1 MKDRLKYVI
10 DSRYFDGTCLT
21 SMSDGFHND
30 YGGET
35 IEELR
40 IRENNPYLKAVTPSD
55 IDKKLRLYNQ
65 SLSEPFKEITEE
77 DYYDLLDVLPPLR
90 MRQNSFFVGEPY
102 YGNMYSFCFTRQG
115 RYFKGLRSVLTPQS
129 ELDSQIDRHLEI
141 INRKAVISKEETS
154 KTISGARLIPYYFSL
169 DGKQPVFICNLV
181 IQSDSGQA
189 RTDMANTLKS
199 LRRNHYQFYKG
210 KGHYE
215 TPDEL
220 IDHVSGKKFT
230 LVSDGHF
237 FQYPPGRESA
247 TFIGYIKETSEEF
260 IFRIYDREYFLYL
273 YNPQIQISAESET
286 KRSIFREKDKTK
298 RSKKESAQ
306 HSKSRNKSFV
316 MTSVSAL

>member
-40 IRENNPYLKAVTPSD
+40 IRENNPYLKAVTPSVM
-55 IDKKLRLYNQ
+55 DKKLRLYHQ
-65 SLSEPFKEITEE
+65 SLSEPFKEITKE
-77 DYYDLLDVLPPLR
+77 DYYDLLDILPPLR

-115 RYFKGLRSVLTPQS
+115 RYFKGLRSILTPQS

-154 KTISGARLIPYYFSL
+154 KTISGTRLIPYYFSL
-169 DGKQPVFICNLV
+169 DGKLPVFICNLV
-181 IQSDSGQA
+181 IQSDSRQA
-189 RTDMANTLKS
+189 RTDMANILKN

-215 TPDEL
+215 TPNEL
-220 IDHVSGKKFT
+220 IDHVSGKKLT

-237 FQYPPGRESA
+237 FQYPPDREST
-247 TFIGYIKETSEEF
+247 TFIGHIKEISEEF
-260 IFRIYDREYFLYL
+260 LFRIYDREYFLYL
-273 YNPQIQISAESET
+273 L
-286 KRSIFREKDKTK
+286 KRLRTVK
-298 RSKKESAQ
+298 RNL
-306 HSKSRNKSFV
+306 HRNK
-316 MTSVSAL
+316 

>member
-1 MKDRLKYVI
+1 
-10 DSRYFDGTCLT
+10 
-21 SMSDGFHND
+21 MSDGFRND

-55 IDKKLRLYNQ
+55 INKKLRLYNQ

-129 ELDSQIDRHLEI
+129 ELDNQIDRHMEI
-141 INRKAVISKEETS
+141 INRKAVISKEGTS
-154 KTISGARLIPYYFSL
+154 KTVTTGTRLIPYYFSL

-181 IQSDSGQA
+181 IQSDSRQA

-220 IDHVSGKKFT
+220 IDHVSGKKLT
-230 LVSDGHF
+230 LISDGHF
-237 FQYPPGRESA
+237 FQYPPCRESA
-247 TFIGYIKETSEEF
+247 TFIGHIKETSEEF
-260 IFRIYDREYFLYL
+260 LFRIYDREYFLYL
-273 YNPQIQISAESET
+273 L
-286 KRSIFREKDKTK
+286 KRLRTV
-298 RSKKESAQ
+298 KKESAQ
-306 HSKSRNKSFV
+306 DITNIK
-316 MTSVSAL
+316 L

>member
-40 IRENNPYLKAVTPSD
+40 IRENNPYLKAVTPSVM
-55 IDKKLRLYNQ
+55 DKKLRLYHQ
-65 SLSEPFKEITEE
+65 SLSEPFKEITKE

-102 YGNMYSFCFTRQG
+102 NGNMYSFCFTRQG
-115 RYFKGLRSVLTPQS
+115 RYFKGLRSILTPQS

-154 KTISGARLIPYYFSL
+154 KTISGTRLIPYYFSL
-169 DGKQPVFICNLV
+169 DGKLPVFICNLV
-181 IQSDSGQA
+181 IQSDSRQA
-189 RTDMANTLKS
+189 RTDMANILKS

-220 IDHVSGKKFT
+220 IDHVSGKKLT

-237 FQYPPGRESA
+237 FQYPPDREST
-247 TFIGYIKETSEEF
+247 TFIGHIKEISEEF
-260 IFRIYDREYFLYL
+260 LFRIYDREYFLYL
-273 YNPQIQISAESET
+273 L
-286 KRSIFREKDKTK
+286 KRLRTVK
-298 RSKKESAQ
+298 RNL
-306 HSKSRNKSFV
+306 HRNK
-316 MTSVSAL
+316 

>member
-1 MKDRLKYVI
+1 MTMV
-10 DSRYFDGTCLT
+10 G
-21 SMSDGFHND
+21 
-30 YGGET
+30 
-35 IEELR
+35 
-40 IRENNPYLKAVTPSD
+40 
-55 IDKKLRLYNQ
+55 KLRLYNQ

-129 ELDSQIDRHLEI
+129 ELDSQIDRHMEI

-154 KTISGARLIPYYFSL
+154 KTVTTGTRLIPYYFSL

-181 IQSDSGQA
+181 IQSDSRQA

-220 IDHVSGKKFT
+220 IDHVSGKKLT

-237 FQYPPGRESA
+237 FQYPPDRESV
-247 TFIGYIKETSEEF
+247 TFIGHIKETSEEF
-260 IFRIYDREYFLYL
+260 LFRIYDREYFLYL
-273 YNPQIQISAESET
+273 L
-286 KRSIFREKDKTK
+286 KRLRTV
-298 RSKKESAQ
+298 KKESAQ
-306 HSKSRNKSFV
+306 KQINIKS
-316 MTSVSAL
+316 

>member
-1 MKDRLKYVI
+1 
-10 DSRYFDGTCLT
+10 
-21 SMSDGFHND
+21 
-30 YGGET
+30 
-35 IEELR
+35 
-40 IRENNPYLKAVTPSD
+40 
-55 IDKKLRLYNQ
+55 
-65 SLSEPFKEITEE
+65 
-77 DYYDLLDVLPPLR
+77 

-129 ELDSQIDRHLEI
+129 ELDSQIDRHMEI

-154 KTISGARLIPYYFSL
+154 KTVTTGTRLIPYYFSL
-169 DGKQPVFICNLV
+169 DGKQSVFICNLV
-181 IQSDSGQA
+181 IQSDSRQA

-220 IDHVSGKKFT
+220 IDHVSGKKLT

-247 TFIGYIKETSEEF
+247 TFIGHIKETSEEF
-260 IFRIYDREYFLYL
+260 LFRIYDREYFLYL
-273 YNPQIQISAESET
+273 L
-286 KRSIFREKDKTK
+286 KRLRTV
-298 RSKKESAQ
+298 KKESAQ
-306 HSKSRNKSFV
+306 DITNIK
-316 MTSVSAL
+316 L

>member
-55 IDKKLRLYNQ
+55 MDKKLRLYNQ

-90 MRQNSFFVGEPY
+90 MRQNSFFVGEAY

-129 ELDSQIDRHLEI
+129 ELDSQIDRHMEI
-141 INRKAVISKEETS
+141 INRKDRDLKRGNKAKQSAEPDSFPIIFHWTENS
-154 KTISGARLIPYYFSL
+154 PYS
-169 DGKQPVFICNLV
+169 
-181 IQSDSGQA
+181 
-189 RTDMANTLKS
+189 
-199 LRRNHYQFYKG
+199 
-210 KGHYE
+210 
-215 TPDEL
+215 
-220 IDHVSGKKFT
+220 
-230 LVSDGHF
+230 
-237 FQYPPGRESA
+237 SA
-247 TFIGYIKETSEEF
+247 TLSSNQIPDKQGRTW
-260 IFRIYDREYFLYL
+260 RI
-273 YNPQIQISAESET
+273 P
-286 KRSIFREKDKTK
+286 
-298 RSKKESAQ
+298 
-306 HSKSRNKSFV
+306 
-316 MTSVSAL
+316 

>member
-21 SMSDGFHND
+21 SMSDGFSND

-40 IRENNPYLKAVTPSD
+40 IRENNPYLKAITPSEL
-55 IDKKLRLYNQ
+55 DKMLRIYNQ

-77 DYYDLLDVLPPLR
+77 EYYDLLDVLPPIR
-90 MRQNSFFVGEPY
+90 MRRNSFFVGEPY
-102 YGNMYSFCFTRQG
+102 YGNMYSFCFTSEG

-129 ELDSQIDRHLEI
+129 ELERQISRHMEI
-141 INRKAVISKEETS
+141 INRRPVILKDGPVLPIEDNPDKIMLTS
-154 KTISGARLIPYYFSL
+154 YYFL
-169 DGKQPVFICNLV
+169 FDGKKKLFICNH
-181 IQSDSGQA
+181 ITEQDNKRGRNETA
-189 RTDMANTLKS
+189 GILKS

-210 KGHYE
+210 KGHYD

-220 IDHVSGKKFT
+220 IDHVSGKKLT

-247 TFIGYIKETSEEF
+247 TFIGHVKETSEEF
-260 IFRIYDREYFLYL
+260 LFRIYDREYFLYL
-273 YNPQIQISAESET
+273 L
-286 KRSIFREKDKTK
+286 KRLRTV
-298 RSKKESAQ
+298 KKESAQ
-306 HSKSRNKSFV
+306 EQINIKS
-316 MTSVSAL
+316 

>member
-129 ELDSQIDRHLEI
+129 ELDRQIDRHMGVI
-141 INRKAVISKEETS
+141 SRKAIISKEG
-154 KTISGARLIPYYFSL
+154 K
-169 DGKQPVFICNLV
+169 DGKN
-181 IQSDSGQA
+181 
-189 RTDMANTLKS
+189 
-199 LRRNHYQFYKG
+199 G
-210 KGHYE
+210 KGIFPIIFHWTENSPY
-215 TPDEL
+215 
-220 IDHVSGKKFT
+220 S
-230 LVSDGHF
+230 
-237 FQYPPGRESA
+237 SA
-247 TFIGYIKETSEEF
+247 TLSSNQIPDKQGRTW
-260 IFRIYDREYFLYL
+260 RI
-273 YNPQIQISAESET
+273 P
-286 KRSIFREKDKTK
+286 
-298 RSKKESAQ
+298 
-306 HSKSRNKSFV
+306 
-316 MTSVSAL
+316 

>member
-77 DYYDLLDVLPPLR
+77 DYYELLDVLPPLR

-102 YGNMYSFCFTRQG
+102 YGNMYSFCFTCQG

-129 ELDSQIDRHLEI
+129 ELDNQIDRHMEI

-154 KTISGARLIPYYFSL
+154 KTISGTRLIPYYFSL
-169 DGKQPVFICNLV
+169 DGKQSVVICNLV
-181 IQSDSGQA
+181 IQ
-189 RTDMANTLKS
+189 
-199 LRRNHYQFYKG
+199 
-210 KGHYE
+210 
-215 TPDEL
+215 
-220 IDHVSGKKFT
+220 
-230 LVSDGHF
+230 
-237 FQYPPGRESA
+237 
-247 TFIGYIKETSEEF
+247 
-260 IFRIYDREYFLYL
+260 
-273 YNPQIQISAESET
+273 
-286 KRSIFREKDKTK
+286 
-298 RSKKESAQ
+298 
-306 HSKSRNKSFV
+306 
-316 MTSVSAL
+316 

>member
-90 MRQNSFFVGEPY
+90 MRQNSFFVGRTVLRKYVLFLLYPSRKIFQRPALRTY
-102 YGNMYSFCFTRQG
+102 SAIRTGQSDRPSHGNHQPESRNLKRGNQA
-115 RYFKGLRSVLTPQS
+115 KQS
-129 ELDSQIDRHLEI
+129 DG
-141 INRKAVISKEETS
+141 T
-154 KTISGARLIPYYFSL
+154 RLIPYYFSL
-169 DGKQPVFICNLV
+169 DGKQSVFICNLV
-181 IQSDSGQA
+181 IQSDSRQA

-215 TPDEL
+215 LRT
-220 IDHVSGKKFT
+220 
-230 LVSDGHF
+230 
-237 FQYPPGRESA
+237 
-247 TFIGYIKETSEEF
+247 
-260 IFRIYDREYFLYL
+260 
-273 YNPQIQISAESET
+273 N
-286 KRSIFREKDKTK
+286 
-298 RSKKESAQ
+298 
-306 HSKSRNKSFV
+306 
-316 MTSVSAL
+316 

>member
-10 DSRYFDGTCLT
+10 DSRYFNGTCLT

-55 IDKKLRLYNQ
+55 MDKKLRLYHQ

-129 ELDSQIDRHLEI
+129 ELDSQIDRHMEI
-141 INRKAVISKEETS
+141 INRKAVISKRGNKQNNQRNQTHSLLFFTGRKTVRIHLQPCHPIRFQTS
-154 KTISGARLIPYYFSL
+154 K
-169 DGKQPVFICNLV
+169 
-181 IQSDSGQA
+181 
-189 RTDMANTLKS
+189 
-199 LRRNHYQFYKG
+199 
-210 KGHYE
+210 
-215 TPDEL
+215 
-220 IDHVSGKKFT
+220 
-230 LVSDGHF
+230 DGHGE
-237 FQYPPGRESA
+237 YP
-247 TFIGYIKETSEEF
+247 
-260 IFRIYDREYFLYL
+260 
-273 YNPQIQISAESET
+273 
-286 KRSIFREKDKTK
+286 EK
-298 RSKKESAQ
+298 SSPEPL
-306 HSKSRNKSFV
+306 
-316 MTSVSAL
+316 SVL

>member
-10 DSRYFDGTCLT
+10 DSRYFNGTCLT

-55 IDKKLRLYNQ
+55 IDKKLRLYHK

-77 DYYDLLDVLPPLR
+77 DYYDLLDVLSPLR

-115 RYFKGLRSVLTPQS
+115 RYFKGLRSILTPQS
-129 ELDSQIDRHLEI
+129 ELDSQIDRHMEI

-154 KTISGARLIPYYFSL
+154 KMVTTGTRLIPYYFSL
-169 DGKQPVFICNLV
+169 DGKQSVFICNLV
-181 IQSDSGQA
+181 IQSDSRQA

-220 IDHVSGKKFT
+220 IDHVSGKKLT

-237 FQYPPGRESA
+237 FQYPPDRESV
-247 TFIGYIKETSEEF
+247 TFIGHIKETSEEF
-260 IFRIYDREYFLYL
+260 LFRIYDREYFLYL
-273 YNPQIQISAESET
+273 L
-286 KRSIFREKDKTK
+286 KRLRTV
-298 RSKKESAQ
+298 KKESAQ
-306 HSKSRNKSFV
+306 GQINIKS
-316 MTSVSAL
+316 

>member
-129 ELDSQIDRHLEI
+129 ELDSQIDRHMEI

-154 KTISGARLIPYYFSL
+154 KTISGTRLIPYYFSL
-169 DGKQPVFICNLV
+169 DGKQSVFICNLV
-181 IQSDSGQA
+181 IQSDSRQA

-199 LRRNHYQFYKG
+199 LRRNHYQFRTLRNSGRTDRPCIRKEAHPCFRRTFLSISSRQG
-210 KGHYE
+210 IRNFHRTHQGDIRGISF
-215 TPDEL
+215 PDL
-220 IDHVSGKKFT
+220 
-230 LVSDGHF
+230 
-237 FQYPPGRESA
+237 
-247 TFIGYIKETSEEF
+247 
-260 IFRIYDREYFLYL
+260 
-273 YNPQIQISAESET
+273 
-286 KRSIFREKDKTK
+286 
-298 RSKKESAQ
+298 
-306 HSKSRNKSFV
+306 
-316 MTSVSAL
+316 

>member
-10 DSRYFDGTCLT
+10 DSRYFNGTCLT

-35 IEELR
+35 VEELR
-40 IRENNPYLKAVTPSD
+40 IRENNPYLKAVTPSEM
-55 IDKKLRLYNQ
+55 DKKLRLYHQ
-65 SLSEPFKEITEE
+65 SLSEPFKEITKE

-154 KTISGARLIPYYFSL
+154 KTISGTRLIPYYFSL

-273 YNPQIQISAESET
+273 L
-286 KRSIFREKDKTK
+286 KRLRTV
-298 RSKKESAQ
+298 KKESAQ
-306 HSKSRNKSFV
+306 GQINIKS
-316 MTSVSAL
+316 

>member
-35 IEELR
+35 VEELR
-40 IRENNPYLKAVTPSD
+40 IRENNPYLKAVTPSEM
-55 IDKKLRLYNQ
+55 DKKLRLYHQ
-65 SLSEPFKEITEE
+65 SLSEPFKEITKE

-129 ELDSQIDRHLEI
+129 ELDSQIDHHMEI
-141 INRKAVISKEETS
+141 INRKAAISKEETS
-154 KTISGARLIPYYFSL
+154 KTISGTRLIPYYFSL
-169 DGKQPVFICNLV
+169 DGKQSVFICNLV
-181 IQSDSGQA
+181 IQSDSRQA

-220 IDHVSGKKFT
+220 IDHISGKKLT

-237 FQYPPGRESA
+237 FQYPLGRESA
-247 TFIGYIKETSEEF
+247 TFIGHIKETSEEF
-260 IFRIYDREYFLYL
+260 LFRIYDREYFLYL
-273 YNPQIQISAESET
+273 L
-286 KRSIFREKDKTK
+286 KRLRTV
-298 RSKKESAQ
+298 KKESAQ
-306 HSKSRNKSFV
+306 EQINIKS
-316 MTSVSAL
+316 